1 MAVTKVGE
9 KFRCNICHNEVT
21 VVKVGGGTLIC
32 CGASMVKV
40 PEKGAPVV

>member
-32 CGASMVKV
+32 CGASMEKV
-40 PEKGAPVV
+40 TEKGAPVA